1 MRLKKNPFFK
11 NLRWRRLSR
20 LVYYFR
26 YDLRHVR
33 GELTLALVCTLGT
46 TLSVH
51 TAHRTG
57 DLVLRAT
64 GDTNMLREMLVESAL
79 IILSEFLVV
88 FAMLGVMFWMDWQL
102 TTVSLAVLPLMT
114 LTAFRFS
121 HELREAVRLQRQRDG
136 RMASL
141 LSEVLHAITVV
152 QAFGR
157 QTHED
162 ERFADF
168 NKRSLKQGLR
178 AVRPEAGLA

>member
-1 MRLKKNPFFK
+1 
-11 NLRWRRLSR
+11 
-20 LVYYFR
+20 
-26 YDLRHVR
+26 
-33 GELTLALVCTLGT
+33 
-46 TLSVH
+46 
-51 TAHRTG
+51 
-57 DLVLRAT
+57 
-64 GDTNMLREMLVESAL
+64 MLVESAL

-168 NKRSLKQGLR
+168 NRRSLKQGLR
-178 AVRPEAGLA
+178 AVRLEAGLERTVEVLVAIGTGGALWFRVRRRLDRHLTPGGLLVFTRYPARMYQPLPRVARPTPRLSNAAGR